1 MGATATLILA
11 VAALGTAVGTL
22 VRYLTA
28 SRKLSGKI
36 GTSDATE
43 LWAASKE
50 MRNEYRDDLA
60 SANKRLAALEGRLA
74 TVEADNHELANENLL
89 LKRQVDLLKHEN
101 EILHRKVDELERAL
115 NKAKGV

>member
-1 MGATATLILA
+1 MGATAALIVA
-11 VAALGTAVGTL
+11 VAAVLVGPL
-22 VRYLTA
+22 VGYLTA

-50 MRNEYRDDLA
+50 MRHEYRDDLA

-74 TVEADNHELANENLL
+74 TVEQDNHVLANENLL
-89 LKRQVDLLKHEN
+89 LKRQVDLLRHEK
-101 EILHRKVDELERAL
+101 EDLQRKVTELEREL
-115 NKAKGV
+115 HDAKGV